1 MTASS
6 SPVPPPHP
14 DAASR
19 LRARATP
26 LLWQLRRTLFATP
39 TDALLSFLLLLLLGW
54 GGRSLLGWALLRAD
68 WAVVQLNSALLLVG
82 RYPADQQWRLWLL
95 AVLLFAQAGLS
106 WGLLRATPRPDRA
119 GRVPLW
125 PRNDRLAACSLAL
138 LALGLPAIL
147 GLPLALQSQWW
158 GLTALL
164 LLSRWLAG
172 RFAIRR
178 RPRFRRLA
186 PALWPLLYV
195 FGLWL
200 IGGGLGLRPVTPS
213 DWGGLLLTL
222 LMASFAMALSFP
234 LGVLLA
240 LGRRSNLPLLRWGS
254 VVYIEFIRGAPLI
267 TLLFVGQNILGFL
280 LPTGLNPDRI
290 WRAAWVL
297 TVFAAAYLAEAIRA
311 GLAGVP
317 RGQLEAARSL
327 GLSMPLALIHVVIPQ
342 ALRIALPALMG
353 QFIALLQDTTL
364 LSLIG
369 LLDLLGTAR
378 SVMAN
383 PQFLGQSS
391 EMYLALAIL
400 YWLFCTALGLGSR
413 ALEHRLASRPTGGGP

>member
-1 MTASS
+1 MNGTP
-6 SPVPPPHP
+6 SPPLIDAPPGGRLGTGL
-14 DAASR
+14 AAR
-19 LRARATP
+19 LRRA
-26 LLWQLRRTLFATP
+26 LFATP
-39 TDALLSFLLLLLLGW
+39 ADALLSVVLL
-54 GGRSLLGWALLRAD
+54 ALLIWGAVGLLSWATSRAD
-68 WAVVQLNSALLLVG
+68 WAVVRLNSALLLVG
-82 RYPADQQWRLWLL
+82 RYPLEQQWRLWLL
-95 AVLLFAQAGLS
+95 AVLLAAQAGLS
-106 WGLLRATPRPDRA
+106 WGLLRASPRPDRL

-125 PRNDRLAACSLAL
+125 PRNDRLAAVLLVL
-138 LALGLPAIL
+138 LALGLPAAL
-147 GLPLALQSQWW
+147 GLALTLQLRWW
-158 GLTALL
+158 GLTVLL
-164 LLSRWLAG
+164 LLIRWLAG
-172 RFAIRR
+172 RW
-178 RPRFRRLA
+178 RPQRQARLRRLV
-186 PALWPLLYV
+186 PALWPLVYV
-195 FGLWL
+195 LGLWL
-200 IGGGLGLRPVTPS
+200 IGGGLGLRTVTPS

-240 LGRRSNLPLLRWGS
+240 LGRRSELPLLRWGS
-254 VVYIEFIRGAPLI
+254 VIYIEFIRGAPLI

-280 LPTGLNPDRI
+280 LPAGLNPDRV

-297 TVFAAAYLAEAIRA
+297 TFFAAAYLAEAIRS

-327 GLSMPLALIHVVIPQ
+327 GLSMPQALIHIVIPQ

-353 QFIALLQDTTL
+353 QLIALLQDTTL

-383 PQFLGQSS
+383 PQFLGHSS
-391 EMYLALAIL
+391 EMYLTLAVL
-400 YWLFCTALGLGSR
+400 YWLCCAALGLGSR